1 MNLDPNSLLLSLA
14 IGGVGFVCFTYGR
27 KQRRF
32 PQMLAGV
39 ALMVYPYFVPSPWP
53 MAAVAVALLALMWV
67 AIRLGA

>member
-1 MNLDPNSLLLSLA
+1 MAFDANSLLLSLL
-14 IGGVGFVCFTYGR
+14 IGSVGFVCFTYGR

-39 ALMVYPYFVPSPWP
+39 TLMVYPYFVPALWP
-53 MAAVAVALLALMWV
+53 MGAVAVAVLALMWG

>member
-1 MNLDPNSLLLSLA
+1 MTFDANSLLLSLLV
-14 IGGVGFVCFTYGR
+14 GSVGFVCFAYGR

-39 ALMVYPYFVPSPWP
+39 TLMVYPYFVPGLWA
-53 MAAVAVALLALMWV
+53 MGAVAVAVLALMWG